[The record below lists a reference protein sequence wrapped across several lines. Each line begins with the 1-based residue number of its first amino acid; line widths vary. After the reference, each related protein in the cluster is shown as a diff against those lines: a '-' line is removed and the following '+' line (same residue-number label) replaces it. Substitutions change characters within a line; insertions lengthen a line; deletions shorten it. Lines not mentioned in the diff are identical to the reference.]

1 MSLIEC
7 KDLMLGY
14 DGKVVINKLNIKISK
29 GDYLCIIGEN
39 GTGKSTLVKA
49 ILSLIKPMKGKISFS
64 DELNTKQI
72 GYLPQINTNQK
83 DFPASVYEVVISGCL
98 NKRGFFPFY
107 KKEDKET
114 VDINLKKLKIDN
126 LKNTCFKELSGGQQ
140 QRVLLARALC
150 ATSKVLLLDEPTTAL
165 DTKTTKDFYKLI
177 GELNKKDNITVIMVT
192 HDIKNA
198 LDNATHILKLD
209 TKDLFHGTK
218 EEYIKVKGNE

>member
-192 HDIKNA
+192 HDLKNS

-209 TKDLFHGTK
+209 TKDLFYGTK